1 MPDLGRVAV
10 ADSFRR
16 ILLQPNNVT
25 ISADDVDD
33 ALTLVAGNFM
43 QFVPN
48 EAGDEITINAAS
60 TISASFDGGDVA
72 LITNFLST
80 QAATST
86 TNGAVRIY
94 GGLGV
99 GGAIYASS
107 IQNTPIGSS
116 TKATGGFTS
125 LTAVGTTTLEGT
137 VNINGLDVSTS
148 ITPLGI
154 GTVTI
159 GPNTAGT
166 INKMSIGATTRD
178 SGAFTTLAANSTTTL
193 TGAVDIN
200 GSNVNIVISPTGTG
214 TVTIQPAGGL
224 TVNPATLGT
233 INNASI
239 GASTRSTGAFTTL
252 AANSATTLTAN
263 TASTTT
269 GTGALIVS
277 GGVGIGGAL
286 NVGGALNIGGNSVL
300 GTTGSNVGIGGT
312 ASVIQ
317 GTGKPGTYLDVKGF
331 LQLRP
336 LGSNG
341 NIDFASFN
349 DYRLVNLEGGQAGA
363 EGGPYF
369 NINISNSTSSSSV
382 NTVARFNS
390 ADTTS
395 TSTTTGALTVVGGV
409 GVSGNVNIGGSTN
422 TVGITSTSTVS
433 LSPASA
439 NVTISPTGTGTVTV
453 NPVAGLTINP
463 TAVGT
468 INNTSIG
475 ASTRSTGAFTTIG
488 ANSTVSFDT
497 TTNNQSYTNTGA
509 GIITIDSGTTGSIN
523 NMTIGAVEEATGR
536 FTTIT
541 STVAQGTAPLT
552 VTSTTVVANLQAAT
566 AAKWHTSRTLTLS
579 GYVAGSGSIDGSGD
593 VSIFTTAA
601 VDAVTLGSGTIGQ
614 YTSTIAVSGNG
625 ITATTPNAEDGTA
638 YTITSNA
645 TSANTPGT
653 VVYREAVTGNF
664 SAGTISAAISA
675 STIAATGTVTFNQ
688 ANANIS
694 MQPSGTGTVTIKPAT
709 VGALDNVIVGATGA
723 VAGTFTTLTSTN
735 NTSFNG
741 ANITVEIKPTGTGT
755 VAIRPNSVGAIDNVN
770 IGANVP
776 WIGAFTQL
784 TTSSTVN
791 MAGNGSVI
799 TLNPSGSGTVTIN
812 PATLGSINKMSIGAS
827 TRSTGAFTTLTAD
840 DSVTFNQGTA
850 ATSKT
855 SGTLIVTG
863 GVGVSGDIHSTSI
876 NASSNIIT
884 PLLTMQGDIQLQ
896 NGRLISQRVQLTFDQ
911 PSVDIEL
918 ASYIAQTVLG
928 YSFVKVS
935 AMGIYVN
942 NPAAPTVFARVH
954 KSWVQGIWNNGT
966 TYQIDGAALEQGA
979 FNSDSTNFPAGAV
992 NAGSALIVATT
1003 GSVKLRFL
1011 NRVSPST
1018 GSTTTWVYT
1027 IEIMNT

>member
-125 LTAVGTTTLEGT
+125 LTAVGTTTLEGI

-148 ITPLGI
+148 ITPLGT

-159 GPNTAGT
+159 NPNTAGT

-178 SGAFTTLAANSTTTL
+178 TGAFTTLAANSTTTL

-200 GSNVNIVISPTGTG
+200 GSNVNTVISPTGTG

-224 TVNPATLGT
+224 TVNPTILGT

-269 GTGALIVS
+269 GTG
-277 GGVGIGGAL
+277 
-286 NVGGALNIGGNSVL
+286 
-300 GTTGSNVGIGGT
+300 T
-312 ASVIQ
+312 
-317 GTGKPGTYLDVKGF
+317 
-331 LQLRP
+331 
-336 LGSNG
+336 
-341 NIDFASFN
+341 
-349 DYRLVNLEGGQAGA
+349 LVV
-363 EGGPYF
+363 
-369 NINISNSTSSSSV
+369 T
-382 NTVARFNS
+382 
-390 ADTTS
+390 
-395 TSTTTGALTVVGGV
+395 GGV
-409 GVSGNVNIGGSTN
+409 GVSGQATINNISITANTASSSTATGALIITGGAGIGGDIYAGSIQSTPIGATTRSTGAFTTLAAN
-422 TVGITSTSTVS
+422 NDVTFTKNVESTTTTSGTLVVTGGIGLSGNINAGGSASVVGLTSTSTVS

-439 NVTISPTGTGTVTV
+439 NVTISPTGTGTVTI

-463 TAVGT
+463 TAIGT

-475 ASTRSTGAFTTIG
+475 ASTRSTGAFTTLG
-488 ANSTVSFDT
+488 ANGTVSFDT

-536 FTTIT
+536 FTTVT
-541 STVAQGTAPLT
+541 STIAQGTAPLT

-566 AAKWHTSRTLTLS
+566 AAKWHTARTLTLS

-601 VDAVTLGSGTIGQ
+601 IDAVTLGSGTIGQ

-625 ITATTPNAEDGTA
+625 LTATAPNADDGTA

-653 VVYREAVTGNF
+653 VVYRDAVTGNF

-694 MQPSGTGTVTIKPAT
+694 IQPSGTGTVTIKPAT
-709 VGALDNVIVGATGA
+709 VGALDNVIVGATSA

-735 NTSFNG
+735 NTYFNG

-755 VAIRPNSVGAIDNVN
+755 VAIRPNTVGAIDNVN

-776 WIGAFTQL
+776 WIGSFTQL

-791 MAGNGSVI
+791 MAGNGAVI
-799 TLNPSGSGTVTIN
+799 TLNPSGSGSVVIN

-840 DSVTFNQGTA
+840 DAVTFNQGTA

-863 GVGVSGDIHSTSI
+863 GVGVSGDIFSTQMI
-876 NASSNIIT
+876 ASSNIIT

-942 NPAAPTVFARVH
+942 NPTAPTVFARVH

-966 TYQIDGAALEQGA
+966 TYQLDGAALEQGA
-979 FNSDSTNFPAGAV
+979 FNSDSINFPAGAV

>member
-48 EAGDEITINAAS
+48 EAGDQITINAAS

-72 LITNFLST
+72 LVTNFLST
-80 QAATST
+80 QAATNT
-86 TNGAVRIY
+86 ATGAVRIS

-99 GGAIYASS
+99 GGAIYANS

-125 LTAVGTTTLEGT
+125 LTAVGTTTLEGI

-148 ITPLGI
+148 ITPLGT

-159 GPNTAGT
+159 NPNTAGT
-166 INKMSIGATTRD
+166 INKMSIGATTR
-178 SGAFTTLAANSTTTL
+178 STGAFTTLAANSTTTL
-193 TGAVDIN
+193 IGAVDIN
-200 GSNVNIVISPTGTG
+200 GSNVNTVISPTGTG

-224 TVNPATLGT
+224 TVNPTTLGT

-239 GASTRSTGAFTTL
+239 GATTRSTGAFTTL

-269 GTGALIVS
+269 GTGTLVVTGGVGVSGQATINNISITANTASSSTATGALIVT
-277 GGVGIGGAL
+277 GGAGIGGDIYAGSIQSTPIGATTRSTGAFTTL
-286 NVGGALNIGGNSVL
+286 AANNDVTFTKNV
-300 GTTGSNVGIGGT
+300 
-312 ASVIQ
+312 
-317 GTGKPGTYLDVKGF
+317 
-331 LQLRP
+331 
-336 LGSNG
+336 
-341 NIDFASFN
+341 
-349 DYRLVNLEGGQAGA
+349 E
-363 EGGPYF
+363 
-369 NINISNSTSSSSV
+369 
-382 NTVARFNS
+382 
-390 ADTTS
+390 
-395 TSTTTGALTVVGGV
+395 STTTTSGTLVVTGGV
-409 GVSGNVNIGGSTN
+409 GVSGNINAGG
-422 TVGITSTSTVS
+422 VTSTGTVS

-439 NVTISPTGTGTVTV
+439 NVTISPTGTGTVTI

-463 TAVGT
+463 TALGT

-475 ASTRSTGAFTTIG
+475 ASTRSTGAFTTLG

-509 GIITIDSGTTGSIN
+509 GTITIDSGATGSIN

-536 FTTIT
+536 FTTVT
-541 STVAQGTAPLT
+541 STIAQGTAPLT

-566 AAKWHTSRTLTLS
+566 AAKWHTARTLTLS
-579 GYVAGSGSIDGSGD
+579 GYVSGSGSIDGSGD
-593 VSIFTTAA
+593 VTISTISA
-601 VDAVTLGSGTIGQ
+601 VDAVTLGQGTIGQ
-614 YTSTIAVSGNG
+614 YASTLTISGLG
-625 ITATTPNAEDGTA
+625 ISATTPNAEDGTA

-664 SAGTISAAISA
+664 SAGTISGAISA
-675 STIAATGTVTFNQ
+675 STIAATGAVTFNQ
-688 ANANIS
+688 ASANIS
-694 MQPSGTGTVTIKPAT
+694 IQPTGTGTVTIKPAT
-709 VGALDNVIVGATGA
+709 VGALDNVIIGATGA

-755 VAIRPNSVGAIDNVN
+755 VAIRPNTTGAIDNIN

-776 WIGAFTQL
+776 WIGSFTQL

-799 TLNPSGSGTVTIN
+799 TLNPSGAGTVTIN
-812 PATLGSINKMSIGAS
+812 PATLGTINKMSIGAS
-827 TRSTGAFTTLTAD
+827 IRSTGAFTTLTAD

-855 SGTLIVTG
+855 SGTLVVTG
-863 GVGVSGDIHSTSI
+863 GVGVSGDIYSTSVVT
-876 NASSNIIT
+876 SSNITT
-884 PLLTMQGDIQLQ
+884 PLLTMQGNIVLPY
-896 NGRLISQRVQLTFDQ
+896 GKLINNRVSQIFNVASTD
-911 PSVDIEL
+911 VDITSFL
-918 ASYIAQTVLG
+918 SSAVTTNYN
-928 YSFVKVS
+928 FVKVS
-935 AMGIYVN
+935 AVGLYVN
-942 NPAAPTVFARVH
+942 DTGSPTAFARLH
-954 KSWVQGIWNNGT
+954 KSWVQGIWYNGT
-966 TYQIDGAALEQGA
+966 SWQLDGAALEQGA
-979 FNSDSTNFPAGAV
+979 FNSDSVNFAAGSA
-992 NAGSALIVATT
+992 NAGSALITVTATQ
-1003 GSVKLRFL
+1003 VFLRL
-1011 NRVSPST
+1011 VNRVSPSIN
-1018 GSTTTWVYT
+1018 SVTTWGYT
-1027 IEIMNT
+1027 IEITNT

>member
-33 ALTLVAGNFM
+33 ALTLVAGNFI

-60 TISASFDGGDVA
+60 TISAAFSGGDVQFV
-72 LITNFLST
+72 TNFLST
-80 QAATST
+80 QAATNTST
-86 TNGAVRIY
+86 GAVRIY

-116 TKATGGFTS
+116 TKASGGFTS
-125 LTAVGTTTLEGT
+125 LTATGTTALEGI

-148 ITPLGI
+148 ITPLGT

-159 GPNTAGT
+159 NPNTAGT
-166 INKMSIGATTRD
+166 INKMSIGATTR
-178 SGAFTTLAANSTTTL
+178 STGAFTTLAANSTTTL

-200 GSNVNIVISPTGTG
+200 GSNVNTVISPTGTG

-224 TVNPATLGT
+224 TVNPTTLGT

-269 GTGALIVS
+269 GTGTLVVTGGVGVSGQATINNISITASTASSSTATGALVVT
-277 GGVGIGGAL
+277 GGVGIGGA
-286 NVGGALNIGGNSVL
+286 VYAGSIQATPIGATARSTGAF
-300 GTTGSNVGIGGT
+300 TTLAAND
-312 ASVIQ
+312 
-317 GTGKPGTYLDVKGF
+317 DVTFTK
-331 LQLRP
+331 
-336 LGSNG
+336 
-341 NIDFASFN
+341 
-349 DYRLVNLEGGQAGA
+349 
-363 EGGPYF
+363 
-369 NINISNSTSSSSV
+369 
-382 NTVARFNS
+382 NTQ
-390 ADTTS
+390 
-395 TSTTTGALTVVGGV
+395 STTTGTGTLVVTGGIGLSGNINAGGAASVVGL
-409 GVSGNVNIGGSTN
+409 
-422 TVGITSTSTVS
+422 TSTSTVS
-433 LSPASA
+433 LSPANA
-439 NVTISPTGTGTVTV
+439 NVTISPTGTGAVTI

-475 ASTRSTGAFTTIG
+475 ASTRSTGAFTSIG

-536 FTTIT
+536 FTTVT
-541 STVAQGTAPLT
+541 STIAQGTAPFA

-566 AAKWHTSRTLTLS
+566 AAKWHTARTLTIS
-579 GYVAGSGSIDGSGD
+579 GYVTGSGSIDGSGD
-593 VSIFTTAA
+593 VTISTTAA
-601 VDAVTLGSGTIGQ
+601 TDAVTLGDGTAGQ
-614 YTSTIAVSGNG
+614 YASTVAVSGNG
-625 ITATTPNAEDGTA
+625 LTATTPNADNGTA

-645 TSANTPGT
+645 TSTNTPGT

-664 SAGTISAAISA
+664 SAGTISAAINA
-675 STIAATGTVTFNQ
+675 STLAATSTVTFNQ
-688 ANANIS
+688 PNANIS
-694 MQPSGTGTVTIKPAT
+694 IQPTGTGTVTIKPAT
-709 VGALDNVIVGATGA
+709 VGALDNVIVGATNA

-735 NTSFNG
+735 NTYFNG

-755 VAIRPNSVGAIDNVN
+755 VAIRPNTVGDIDNVN

-784 TTSSTVN
+784 TTSNSVN
-791 MAGNGSVI
+791 MAGNGAVI
-799 TLNPSGSGTVTIN
+799 TLNPSGSGSVIIN

-840 DSVTFNQGTA
+840 NAVTFNQGTA

-855 SGTLIVTG
+855 SGTLVVTG
-863 GVGVSGDIHSTSI
+863 GVGVSGDIYSTSMV
-876 NASSNIIT
+876 ATSNITT
-884 PLLTMQGDIQLQ
+884 PLLTMQGNIKLPY
-896 NGRLISQRVQLTFDQ
+896 GRIVNNRV
-911 PSVDIEL
+911 V
-918 ASYIAQTVLG
+918 QTVANTETDIDITEFMSSPLTTT
-928 YSFVKVS
+928 YNFLKVS
-935 AMGIYVN
+935 VIGLYVN
-942 NPAAPTVFARVH
+942 DPSAPTAFARLH
-954 KSWVQGIWNNGT
+954 KSWVQGIWYNGAW
-966 TYQIDGAALEQGA
+966 QIEGAALEQGA

-992 NAGSALIVATT
+992 NASRAQIVVNATQ
-1003 GSVKLRFL
+1003 VLLRL
-1011 NRVSPST
+1011 TNRTSPSLN
-1018 GSTTTWVYT
+1018 STTTWIYT
-1027 IEIMNT
+1027 LEILNA